1 MDFLLIITYAAICI
15 GIFKHFKIPVN
26 AITLL
31 TAVLGGVFL
40 IGFLLLGMN
49 YNHPY
54 SSNGRFYYVTTPIV
68 PPSAARSSRSRC
80 ARPPRSRRVTSLF
93 RIDPTPYQAVV
104 DQKKAALAEAEQA
117 VKQLTAAREG
127 AEARLKNAQADA
139 QRTRVGLRARRKARA
154 RRTPHRRSVSHQ
166 EIDTKRASTSP
177 PRANAA
183 AAEAEVVRAK
193 LAETSQIDGV
203 NTTVAKL
210 QADSR
215 APNTNSTRPR
225 CAPHRRDGG
234 ADLPPRG
241 VMAVA
246 MPLRP
251 VMVFRHD
258 EKAYFGAA
266 FLRTVPSASSPIR
279 GRNRLPGGARRII
292 QRQGLARAGKPSP
305 KCQLQPT
312 GALIDP
318 DTIKGSGR
326 VVVRIEVDDEELS
339 KYQIVPGTSGVV
351 AVYTDHFRHLE
362 RHPKVLLRMNSWY
375 ELPLQRRPLIS
386 APCPR
391 SPAQCR
397 GSGSLIRSIASP
409 KCSSAS
415 SWRCPSPAPSAPP
428 RRDARTCAS
437 CSSGRSAATSP
448 VA

>member
-15 GIFKHFKIPVN
+15 GIFKLFKIPVN

-68 PPSAARSSRSRC
+68 PAVSGKVIEVPVREASEVKAGD
-80 ARPPRSRRVTSLF
+80 VLF

-139 QRTRVGLRARRKARA
+139 QRTREAYERVEKLGPGGP
-154 RRTPHRRSVSHQ
+154 TGGSVSQQ
-166 EIDTKRASTSP
+166 EIDTKRGLYLAAE
-177 PRANAA
+177 ANAA

-210 QADSR
+210 QAELASAQYDLDQTTVR
-215 APNTNSTRPR
+215 APT
-225 CAPHRRDGG
+225 DGTVEQTF
-234 ADLPPRG
+234 LREG
-241 VMAVA
+241 VVAVA

-266 FLRTVPSASSPIR
+266 FLQNSAQRLIPGSEAEIAFPAVP
-279 GRNRLPGGARRII
+279 GRIFKGKVLRVQEAIA
-292 QRQGLARAGKPSP
+292 QG
-305 KCQLQPT
+305 QLQPT

-326 VVVRIEVDDEELS
+326 VVVRIEVDDEELAN
-339 KYQIVPGTSGVV
+339 YQIVPGTSGVV
-351 AVYTDHFRHLE
+351 AVYTDHFRHLDVI
-362 RHPKVLLRMNSWY
+362 RKVLLRMNSWTNY
-375 ELPLQRRPLIS
+375 LFS
-386 APCPR
+386 D
-391 SPAQCR
+391 
-397 GSGSLIRSIASP
+397 GH
-409 KCSSAS
+409 
-415 SWRCPSPAPSAPP
+415 
-428 RRDARTCAS
+428 
-437 CSSGRSAATSP
+437 
-448 VA
+448 